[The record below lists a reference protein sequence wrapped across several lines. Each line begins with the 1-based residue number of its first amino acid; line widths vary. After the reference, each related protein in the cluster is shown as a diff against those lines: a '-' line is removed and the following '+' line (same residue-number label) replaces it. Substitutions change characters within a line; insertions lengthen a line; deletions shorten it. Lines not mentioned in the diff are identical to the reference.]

1 MCEYCN
7 ANDINRIKAFDI
19 ARDYMAMEM
28 DSIVSI
34 DAVFEHMLAI
44 YNNVQMAD
52 CAVKRIECRN
62 VKCTPKGRA
71 GVLAK
76 DVLSELEQF
85 LSCCGH
91 MAGILDG

>member
-7 ANDINRIKAFDI
+7 TNDINRIKAFDI
-19 ARDYMAMEM
+19 ARDYKARDM
-28 DSIVSI
+28 DSIVSL

-44 YNNVQMAD
+44 YNNQQMAD
-52 CAVKRIECRN
+52 CAVKRIECMN
-62 VKCTPKGRA
+62 VKCTREGQI

-76 DVLSELEQF
+76 DVLSELEQL
-85 LSCCGH
+85 LSCRGH